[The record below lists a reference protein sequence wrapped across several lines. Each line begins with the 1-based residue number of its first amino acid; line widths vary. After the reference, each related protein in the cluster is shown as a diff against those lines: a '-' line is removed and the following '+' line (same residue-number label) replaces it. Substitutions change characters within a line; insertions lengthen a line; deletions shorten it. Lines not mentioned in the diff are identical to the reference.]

1 MTAPLRFLIV
11 GVVVCSYVQFP
22 LLWTLLGLRVSTHI
36 YESQ

>member
-1 MTAPLRFLIV
+1 MTAPLRFVIV
-11 GVVVCSYVQFP
+11 GVVVRSYIQFP